1 MAKRM
6 TILLLA
12 FIWTGLMAQKSIVFN
27 GQVSFDS
34 YLRNPENQIPDN
46 INEAISQVPTLTE
59 TYKSI

>member
-1 MAKRM
+1 
-6 TILLLA
+6 
-12 FIWTGLMAQKSIVFN
+12 MAQKSIVFN